1 MVGKSIL
8 SLALVAI
15 LGVALAGIIFAGLAG
30 NEAARSSTGIS
41 SSSSISLS
49 TSCRSQADGILVY
62 TTVGNISIRSA
73 SSNQTITTV
82 SASAPSCCTY
92 SVQSFGNLTLKIP
105 ARVPGN
111 ACDTYSF
118 PAGYDST
125 LGSPQVQ
132 PLIRNTY
139 LTELL
144 YYKYN
149 ESSPIHQCAILNI
162 TGSQVVSGDWTGGY
176 HVSYLSNKLLN
187 ITIEFDKYM
196 QPPRYV
202 VTHVS
207 VYGLS
212 DRKYLVS
219 FTPQQK
225 QVIRVALANNTVN
238 SLMADHTYYVRIVY
252 PYGGGPL
259 TGTQAVQ
266 LFEVNGAIEI
276 NVNVSSDL
284 SSVVAA
290 SAATRSVVI
299 LDSAVA
305 G

>member
-1 MVGKSIL
+1 
-8 SLALVAI
+8 
-15 LGVALAGIIFAGLAG
+15 
-30 NEAARSSTGIS
+30 
-41 SSSSISLS
+41 
-49 TSCRSQADGILVY
+49 
-62 TTVGNISIRSA
+62 
-73 SSNQTITTV
+73 
-82 SASAPSCCTY
+82 
-92 SVQSFGNLTLKIP
+92 LKIP

-111 ACDTYSF
+111 ACNSYSF
-118 PAGYDST
+118 PYVAYNST

-132 PLIRNTY
+132 PLIKNAY

-149 ESSPIHQCAILNI
+149 ESSPVHQCAILNI
-162 TGSQVVSGDWTGGY
+162 TGSQEVSGDWTGGY
-176 HVSYLSNKLLN
+176 HVSYLNNKLLN
-187 ITIEFDKYM
+187 ITIEFGKYM

-225 QVIRVALANNTVN
+225 QVIQVALADNTVR
-238 SLMADHTYYVRIVY
+238 SLMANHAYYVRIVY

-259 TGTQAVQ
+259 SGTQAVQ
-266 LFEVNGAIEI
+266 LYEVNGAIEI
-276 NVNVSSDL
+276 NVNVSGDL

-290 SAATRSVVI
+290 SAATRNMVI
-299 LDSAVA
+299 LDSAFV

>member
-1 MVGKSIL
+1 
-8 SLALVAI
+8 
-15 LGVALAGIIFAGLAG
+15 
-30 NEAARSSTGIS
+30 
-41 SSSSISLS
+41 
-49 TSCRSQADGILVY
+49 
-62 TTVGNISIRSA
+62 
-73 SSNQTITTV
+73 
-82 SASAPSCCTY
+82 
-92 SVQSFGNLTLKIP
+92 LKIP

-111 ACDTYSF
+111 ACNSYSF
-118 PAGYDST
+118 PAGTLAFNST

-132 PLIRNTY
+132 PLIRNDY

-149 ESSPIHQCAILNI
+149 ESSPIQQCAIFNI
-162 TGSQVVSGDWTGGY
+162 TGSQEVSGDWTGGY
-176 HVSYLSNKLLN
+176 HVSYMNNKLLN
-187 ITIEFDKYM
+187 VTIEFGKYM

-225 QVIRVALANNTVN
+225 QVIQVALANNTVR
-238 SLMADHTYYVRIVY
+238 SLMANHTYYVRIVY

-266 LFEVNGAIEI
+266 LFEVNGPIEI

-290 SAATRSVVI
+290 SAGTRNMLI
-299 LDSAVA
+299 PDSAVA

>member
-1 MVGKSIL
+1 M
-8 SLALVAI
+8 
-15 LGVALAGIIFAGLAG
+15 
-30 NEAARSSTGIS
+30 
-41 SSSSISLS
+41 
-49 TSCRSQADGILVY
+49 
-62 TTVGNISIRSA
+62 
-73 SSNQTITTV
+73 
-82 SASAPSCCTY
+82 
-92 SVQSFGNLTLKIP
+92 KIP
-105 ARVPGN
+105 ARVPDN
-111 ACDTYSF
+111 ACNTYSF
-118 PAGYDST
+118 PGVAYNST

-132 PLIRNTY
+132 PLIRNAY

-162 TGSQVVSGDWTGGY
+162 TGSQVVSGNWTGGY
-176 HVSYLSNKLLN
+176 HVSYLNNKLLN
-187 ITIEFDKYM
+187 ITIEFGEYM

-225 QVIRVALANNTVN
+225 QVIQVALADSTVR
-238 SLMADHTYYVRIVY
+238 SLMADHTYYVGTVY
-252 PYGGGPL
+252 PYRGGPL
-259 TGTQAVQ
+259 NGTQAVQ
-266 LFEVNGAIEI
+266 LFEVNGAIGI

-290 SAATRSVVI
+290 SAGTRTVVI
-299 LDSAVA
+299 LDSAFV